1 VSKLFEDLKEGL
13 EEAVAYNKGKDT
25 GAVVVMPKITINN
38 ILLDV
43 NEVRA
48 ITNAL
53 SSYEYYLLHEDPTAD
68 TDNPCDIGIE
78 IGANILKDIK
88 KIQGYIGN

>member
-1 VSKLFEDLKEGL
+1 M
-13 EEAVAYNKGKDT
+13 T
-25 GAVVVMPKITINN
+25 KITINN

-53 SSYEYYLLHEDPTAD
+53 SSYEYYLMHEDQTSDP
-68 TDNPCDIGIE
+68 NSPCDIGVE
-78 IGANILKDIK
+78 IGTNILKDIK
-88 KIQGYIGN
+88 KIQSYIGN